1 MTKEL
6 IRLLGAVAVIGG
18 VATSQAFS
26 QTPRNPRDATNT
38 AESTAPGTSVIS
50 GRVVLPSGS
59 PVTGR
64 VRITLSTSQDPGQ
77 TIYTDT
83 NGGFTFNNLRAGN
96 YQLEAAGDAKLYD
109 AAVEQVRLIRG
120 ARVDLVIHLRERSEA
135 AAAKTT
141 NVVSAAEADQTI
153 PEAARTEF
161 RLAHVLLSQGK
172 QSEAIER
179 FKSAIAIHP
188 EFLMARND
196 LAVQYLNLKMFSE
209 ALEQLEA
216 AIEIA
221 PKVFNPRLNLGIVL
235 LAQKRYSDAID
246 HLRQAVSI
254 DSSRPSGHLYLGIAL
269 LETDELQSAGEELSR
284 ALSLGGD
291 DYSVAHFYRALV
303 DLKRGERDNAIRELQ
318 VYLAKAATGEH
329 AASARTLI
337 ERLTAQKQ

>member
-1 MTKEL
+1 MNGQL
-6 IRLLGAVAVIGG
+6 IQVLLAAAVVPSLAAG
-18 VATSQAFS
+18 AFS

-38 AESTAPGTSVIS
+38 TESTAPGTSVIS
-50 GRVVLPSGS
+50 GRVVLPSGD

-83 NGGFTFNNLRAGN
+83 NGGFTFNNLRPGN
-96 YQLEAAGDAKLYD
+96 YQIEAAGDAKLYD
-109 AAVEQVRLIRG
+109 ATLEQIRLTRG
-120 ARVDLVIHLRERSEA
+120 ARLDVLIHLRERPEA

-141 NVVSAAEADQTI
+141 NVVSAAEADQMI
-153 PEAARTEF
+153 PAAARTEF
-161 RLAHVLLSQGK
+161 RLAHDLLSQKK
-172 QSEAIER
+172 QPEAIER

-188 EFLMARND
+188 EYLMARND
-196 LAVQYLNLKMFSE
+196 LAVQYINLKMYSE

-254 DSSRPSGHLYLGIAL
+254 DSSRPAGHLYLGIAL
-269 LETDELQSAGEELSR
+269 VETDELEAASDELSR

-291 DYSVAHFYRALV
+291 DFSVAHFYKALIH
-303 DLKRGERDNAIRELQ
+303 LKRGERDAAVSALQ
-318 VYLAKAATGEH
+318 AYLAKSATGEH
-329 AASARTLI
+329 AASARALI
-337 ERLTAQKQ
+337 ERLNAKKQ